1 MASMSD
7 ELGALSRKQ
16 MVDALKVIKYK
27 KPYRNKNKDELIA
40 IMEQELKSGV

>member
-16 MVDALKVIKYK
+16 MEDALKVIKYK
-27 KPYRNKNKDELIA
+27 KFSFSNASKFTNL
-40 IMEQELKSGV
+40 L